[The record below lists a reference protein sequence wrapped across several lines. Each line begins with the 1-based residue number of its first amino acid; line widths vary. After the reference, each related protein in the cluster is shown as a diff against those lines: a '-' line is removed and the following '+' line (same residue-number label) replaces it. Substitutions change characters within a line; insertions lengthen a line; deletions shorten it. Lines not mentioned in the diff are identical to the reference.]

1 MTKQWSQKAEAIMLW
16 GADQEGTMTEII
28 DAHVHI
34 GRYHL
39 PIEQIGALLKAEG
52 ISRAVVFADPES
64 DVMVEDSTYVLEAAR
79 QLGYYPFYYYGG
91 NAYSGDRPYDRL
103 PVPDNL
109 NQYSGIKWH
118 CWFSPAHDGGLRYSY
133 PIDMD
138 NVRRQMDAPD
148 FQAVMAAIQELKFV
162 MTFEE
167 HFEVTCEFVRR
178 YPDVS
183 LIIPHMGML
192 NGGQERVQ
200 AQFRDHPNIHFD
212 TSLGQVNETIV
223 QTLGASRL
231 LYGCDYPYGWP
242 GDNLRRVQ
250 RLKIPE
256 DEKELI
262 LGGNVRRLVR

>member
-1 MTKQWSQKAEAIMLW
+1 
-16 GADQEGTMTEII
+16 MTEII

-34 GRYHL
+34 GRYQL
-39 PIEQIGALLKAEG
+39 PIEYIDALLKREG
-52 ISRAVVFADPES
+52 ISRAIVFADPES
-64 DVMVEDSTYVLEAAR
+64 DVIVEDSGYVLEAAQR
-79 QLGYYPFYYYGG
+79 LGYYPFYYYGG
-91 NAYSGDRPYDRL
+91 NAYSGQRPYDHL

-109 NQYSGIKWH
+109 DQYCGIKWH
-118 CWFSPAHDGGLRYSY
+118 CWFSPAHDGGLRFSY

-148 FQAVMAAIQELKFV
+148 FQAVMAAIQAPGFP

-178 YPDVS
+178 YPDVT

-200 AQFRDHPNIHFD
+200 AQFRDNPKIHFD
-212 TSLGQVNETIV
+212 TSLGSVNETIV

-231 LYGCDYPYGWP
+231 LYGCDYPYGMP

-250 RLKIPE
+250 RLKITDE
-256 DEKELI
+256 EKELI
-262 LGGNVRRLVR
+262 LGGNVKRLIRCGTS